1 MNGNVQTIAETQMQA
16 AIGLLLDTI
25 GDKSSIV
32 TESVDSALRKIA
44 KCHPNEILK
53 ACCHYCERNSKNNI
67 EHILTVMNIMNNVCQ
82 EYIVQVDGDTI
93 LVLIDL
99 CMHLMVQNHYNELH
113 QVEFAASNILV
124 SLGKKHSI
132 QIMDALMKVFQP
144 GVIPH
149 YTIPHTMG
157 ALAST
162 NTFGVIPYLKNILDI
177 MIPLLPNLKTDVSKQ
192 AFSYALECFSDSL
205 IEYTANLDQAPD
217 PTLGIT
223 DFQSEISVAYDIL
236 FLNWLTVRD
245 PRVLTSVLHALSAM
259 FNILSTERIRQSTVK
274 TTQMLLALFKK
285 HKDPL
290 PIIKCLGAVI
300 SVSAKSDGTLLEPLL
315 APVLQMMSELICV
328 SPDYA
333 QPELLRTHSEVLR
346 CFECFALHY
355 SDYIIDHVI
364 SQMRNNNDKE
374 RIKGLLVVTHLT
386 NSAEIVVRSRLKDVL
401 HVLTDMLTE
410 SNLRVKMALMKVIV
424 AFAYKGF
431 LSNKDTVTEKF
442 VLFIIKLC
450 CKPSLSKEGDFSE
463 ISDLQI
469 TADNT
474 LYMLTTSVKDLEA
487 SLWNLLLMCLFLPEY
502 YEATI
507 IILRCLTHLASRKVQ
522 KGPCDG
528 AFIRCL
534 ALLAQPLPNFKGTF
548 ALNFLKNIRLCDDEA
563 SQAVWEAKI
572 PPLLKYLEQNYD
584 NFNTKEWEDLIF
596 DFLSLLSESITDE
609 TFKEGLIMKVKE
621 QLPLYSDKNSDL
633 YQNGNKKH
641 LERRLLLKSL
651 AVISCYLSDKEL
663 VQQVVN
669 IILDN
674 IKPQEYSELQACS
687 EAIGIC
693 SRSNLKIVL
702 NTLQTIRKDVL
713 LKKSTK
719 LFQFGFM
726 KDQKSELEIEKVR
739 YVIITSYAEI
749 CDEAPSEMSTV
760 KDFVIRKACLKT
772 IGAVADAMHPN
783 RNKLHIYMQER
794 DAVLN
799 VVLSQ
804 MQLHSGPEYIEL
816 FPNIIPILTSLIRLP
831 HVLEGDQRVVLLKS
845 CFDNIFNASAI
856 YCKLNSDS
864 YGNLKLAPFVYSSF
878 SKLNTLVQELLLQCL
893 TPATLDEIVTLLEPW
908 LSRKK
913 VEQRLPALEALRMA
927 LHTYLDNVKFAY
939 EGPTT
944 FGQTG
949 LILARII
956 PRCTDPNKNTR
967 KVAIECVCLVLCIAG
982 RYEGHMRDHDKIL
995 SNALLHI
1002 QEQIGSDDPKL
1013 LFNLTTDLAH
1023 SVALNIPKFQLSH
1036 FVEYLMDGLLDLEA
1050 SSSTG
1055 ASVVLNNV
1063 VKLKGAELQGHV
1075 NELMSKILNMLGK
1088 ITCSRTRSNALCSIL
1103 NLATHHLKPVVHILL
1118 QQNLPYDQSVCSVW
1132 ATLGTDSTMMVE
1144 IFEQLKKLLKNTQ
1157 LYEEP
1162 KGNDSL
1168 RITTLQTLQAICA
1181 FYELLKSQQSVS
1193 ICKQDFPELFT
1204 IFYIALASYIGTAAP
1219 VYTQTEKRSTFVPNR
1234 DAYKISPFKI
1244 CLDTLKTF
1252 LQNVGSAQAASNL
1265 YLCTEGVGSFLET
1278 VPKITENICTEN
1290 SESLAWLIAALGPSI
1305 RSEVELQRIAVAV
1318 FFSALLKN
1326 KVNNQGVLAENILEM
1341 LLDSKNDSSPT
1352 VRRLCLQGL
1361 GYSCEYLNG
1370 EIVHRHSNSMLNAF
1384 MQALDYSSAGE
1395 SEVIHEA
1402 MLSFSNLLHA
1412 VTEKELNQC
1421 QVTAAV
1427 RIKPLLQQENNSL
1440 RQASFRLLGDL
1451 ASSIVSDDAFQE
1463 QVNGNLIT
1471 LLLHLNDEDPEVIKA
1486 CKYSMRKIGPFL
1498 DCPRVNAMIQ
1508 EHLIEEAVLHFAQ
1521 FATDFIKIMAE
1532 TNQELF
1538 PQLIMTSLSYY
1549 KSPWLQIRANAA
1561 LLTGVLYSQIK
1572 EEYKEQITFDT
1583 VTYRLLQLL
1592 KDDQQEV
1599 RARAVEAIAYLF
1611 AI

>member
-1 MNGNVQTIAETQMQA
+1 MNGNVKTTAETQMQV

-25 GDKSSIV
+25 GDKSVLV
-32 TESVDSALRKIA
+32 TDAVECSLRKIA
-44 KCHPNEILK
+44 KSHPNEILK
-53 ACCHYCERNSKNNI
+53 SCCQYCERNTKNDS
-67 EHILTVMNIMNNVCQ
+67 EHTLIVMNIMNNVCL
-82 EYIVQVDGDTI
+82 EYIVAVDGDTI

-99 CMHLMVQNHYNELH
+99 CMELMVQNHYNELH
-113 QVEFAASNILV
+113 PIQIAASNILV
-124 SLGKKHSI
+124 ALGKKHSI
-132 QIMDALMKVFQP
+132 QIMDALLKKFLP
-144 GVIPH
+144 GVTPH

-157 ALAST
+157 ALASA
-162 NTFGVIPYLKNILDI
+162 NTFAVIPYLKNILDI
-177 MIPLLPNLKTDVSKQ
+177 MIPLLPNLRTDVLKQ
-192 AFSYALECFSDSL
+192 TFSYALECFSDSL

-217 PTLGIT
+217 PTLAIA
-223 DFQSEISVAYDIL
+223 DFQTELSVAYDIL
-236 FLNWLTVRD
+236 FSNWLTIKD
-245 PRVLTSVLHALSAM
+245 PKVLTSVLHALSAM
-259 FNILSTERIRQSTVK
+259 YNILSTERIRQNTVK

-346 CFECFALHY
+346 CFECFSQHY

-364 SQMRNNNDKE
+364 SQMKNNNDKE
-374 RIKGLLVVTHLT
+374 RIKGLVVLTHLT
-386 NSAEIVVRSRLKDVL
+386 NSAEGVVRSRLKDVL

-410 SNLRVKMALMKVIV
+410 NNIRIKMALMKVIV

-431 LSNKDTVTEKF
+431 LSNKDTITEKF

-474 LYMLTTSVKDLEA
+474 LYMLTTSVKELEA
-487 SLWNLLLMCLFLPEY
+487 SLWDLLLKCLFLPEF

-507 IILRCLTHLASRKVQ
+507 IILRCLTHLASRKMQ
-522 KGPCDG
+522 KGPCEG
-528 AFIRCL
+528 AFIRSL

-548 ALNFLKNIRLCDDEA
+548 ALNFLKNIKICDEEA
-563 SQAVWEAKI
+563 AQAVWEAKI

-584 NFNTKEWEDLIF
+584 NFNSKEWEDLLF
-596 DFLSLLSESITDE
+596 DFLSLLSETITDE
-609 TFKEGLIMKVKE
+609 AFKEGLIMKIKE
-621 QLPLYSDKNSDL
+621 QLPLYSDKSFDI
-633 YQNGNKKH
+633 YQNGSKKY

-651 AVISCYLSDKEL
+651 AVISCYLSNKAL

-669 IILDN
+669 IILEN

-702 NTLQTIRKDVL
+702 DNLQAIKKDVL
-713 LKKSTK
+713 LKKSSK

-749 CDEAPSEMSTV
+749 CDEAPSELLLQTVQSEILSFVLVQLSTI

-772 IGAVADAMHPN
+772 VGAVADAMHPN
-783 RNKLHIYMQER
+783 RNKLHIYLQER
-794 DAVLN
+794 DSVLN
-799 VVLSQ
+799 VILSQ

-816 FPNIIPILTSLIRLP
+816 FPVIIPILTSLVRLP
-831 HVLEGDQRVVLLKS
+831 HVLESDQSAGITVAM
-845 CFDNIFNASAI
+845 FN
-856 YCKLNSDS
+856 
-864 YGNLKLAPFVYSSF
+864 
-878 SKLNTLVQELLLQCL
+878 
-893 TPATLDEIVTLLEPW
+893 PATLDEIVTLLEPW

-927 LHTYLDNVKFAY
+927 LQTYLDNVKFAY

-1023 SVALNIPKFQLSH
+1023 SVALNVPKFQLVH
-1036 FVEYLMDGLLDLEA
+1036 FVEYLIDGLLDIEA

-1055 ASVVLNNV
+1055 CSVVLNNV
-1063 VKLKGAELQGHV
+1063 IKLKGAELQGHV
-1075 NELMSKILNMLGK
+1075 NELMTKILIILGK
-1088 ITCSRTRSNALCSIL
+1088 ISCSRTRSNALCSIL

-1118 QQNLPYDQSVCSVW
+1118 QQTLPYDQSTCSVW
-1132 ATLGTDSTMMVE
+1132 ATLGTDSAMMVE
-1144 IFEQLKKLLKNTQ
+1144 IFDQLKKLLKNTQ

-1162 KGNDSL
+1162 KGSEPL
-1168 RITTLQTLQAICA
+1168 RIATLHTLQAICA
-1181 FYELLKSQQSVS
+1181 FYELLKSPQSAN
-1193 ICKQDFPELFT
+1193 ICNQDFPELFT
-1204 IFYIALASYIGTAAP
+1204 LFYIALASYIGTAAP
-1219 VYTQTEKRSTFVPNR
+1219 VYTQTDKKATFIPNR
-1234 DAYKISPFKI
+1234 DAYKINPFKT
-1244 CLDTLKTF
+1244 CLDTLKSF
-1252 LQNVGSAQAASNL
+1252 LQNIGSAQAASHL
-1265 YLCTEGVGSFLET
+1265 YVCTEGIGSFLEM
-1278 VPKITENICTEN
+1278 VPKITENICAEN
-1290 SESLAWLIAALGPSI
+1290 SESLAWLIASLGPYI
-1305 RSEVELQRIAVAV
+1305 RSEVELQRIAVAA

-1341 LLDSKNDSSPT
+1341 LLDAQNDSSPA

-1361 GYSCEYLNG
+1361 GYGCEFLNP
-1370 EIVHRHSNSMLNAF
+1370 EIVHRHSTLILNAF
-1384 MQALDYSSAGE
+1384 MQALDYSSVGE
-1395 SEVIHEA
+1395 SEVVYEA
-1402 MLSFSNLLHA
+1402 MLSFSKLLHA
-1412 VTEKELNQC
+1412 VNDKHLNQC

-1451 ASSIVSDDAFQE
+1451 ASSIVADDAFQE

-1471 LLLHLNDEDPEVIKA
+1471 LLLHLSDEDPEVIKA
-1486 CKYSMRKIGPFL
+1486 CKYSMRKVGQFL
-1498 DCPRVNAMIQ
+1498 DCPPVNAMIQ

-1521 FATDFIKIMAE
+1521 FVIDFIKIMAE
-1532 TNQELF
+1532 NNQELF

-1561 LLTGVLYSQIK
+1561 LLTGVLYSQLK
-1572 EEYKEQITFDT
+1572 DEYKKQISFDT